1 MTVTAAK
8 VYWGSPLVPIGTA
21 TCLVGGT
28 AVIDSAPFATKPA
41 KLKVKPLF

>member
-8 VYWGSPLVPIGTA
+8 VYWGSPLGPLGTA

-28 AVIDSAPFATKPA
+28 AVMFATKPA